1 MYCMSRKIRCI
12 YIDGIDKAGKTSVIR
27 EMRKYLKN
35 KELDLHEMNGTDD
48 NKLKLQNILLEDNS
62 NSVILKENSVLSLFQ
77 DDVKKGLSIFS
88 VGDNY
93 RELLRKE
100 QDINHKYGSV
110 HFFLIPESMS
120 IPAERFKELPDIF
133 GLLDSYNFFKNIN
146 NYSVSQGLDIK
157 LIFFNEDDKIFDVR
171 DQILNIIEKDYRI

>member
-1 MYCMSRKIRCI
+1 MSRKIRCI
-12 YIDGIDKAGKTSVIR
+12 YIDGIDKAGKTSVTR

-35 KELDLHEMNGTDD
+35 KELDLHEINGTDD

-77 DDVKKGLSIFS
+77 NDIKKGMS
-88 VGDNY
+88 VFFAGDNY

-110 HFFLIPESMS
+110 HFFLIPENMLIS
-120 IPAERFKELPDIF
+120 AERFKELPDAT
-133 GLLDSYNFFKNIN
+133 GVLDSYNFFKNIN

-157 LIFFNEDDKIFDVR
+157 LVSFNEDDKIFDVR
-171 DQILNIIEKDYRI
+171 DRILDILEKDYRI